1 MSPENDPVPL
11 YRDDAIVLRTHRLG
25 EADRIIT
32 VLTRRHGR
40 LRAVAKGV
48 RRTGS
53 RFGSRLEPFSHVDL
67 QCHTGRSLDIVTQ
80 VELLDGY
87 GALLVEDY
95 ARWTAA
101 QAMVE
106 AAERLTPEEAEP
118 APAQYALLVAGL
130 RSLAGAAHPHGLVL
144 DAYLLRCLAVAG
156 WAPSFDACAEC
167 ASPGPHRAFSLPA
180 GGMVC
185 STCRPAGVS
194 FPNPATVTLLGALL
208 SGDWA
213 RADASGPRERQE
225 ASGLVAAY
233 LRWHVERGL
242 RSLALVER

>member
-1 MSPENDPVPL
+1 VPL
-11 YRDDAIVLRTHRLG
+11 YRDDAVVLRTHRLG

-32 VLTRRHGR
+32 LLTRGHGR

-80 VELLDGY
+80 VELLHGY
-87 GALLVEDY
+87 GARLSGDY
-95 ARWTAA
+95 ARWTAG
-101 QAMVE
+101 QAMLE

-130 RSLAGAAHPHGLVL
+130 RSLAADEHEHGLVL

-156 WAPSFDACAEC
+156 WAPSFAEC
-167 ASPGPHRAFSLPA
+167 ARCGEPGPHRAVSLPA
-180 GGMVC
+180 GGVVC
-185 STCRPAGVS
+185 PDCRPPGAV
-194 FPNPATVTLLGALL
+194 NPDPGTVTLLGALL
-208 SGDWA
+208 SGDWPHA
-213 RADASGPRERQE
+213 EASGIRQRQE